1 MSDFNVEN
9 IKIQGD
15 LKLTPAVIAPGDVLA
30 INEIGVIEFV
40 KPGVKSDL
48 TSPNEITKFW
58 SGTQAQYDEI
68 EIFSPTTI
76 YFIED

>member
-1 MSDFNVEN
+1 MSEFSVEN

-15 LKLTPAVIAPGDVLA
+15 LKLTPNVIEPGDVLA

-40 KPGVKSDL
+40 KPGLKSDL
-48 TSPNEITKFW
+48 TSTNEITKFW

-68 EIFSPTTI
+68 GIFSETTI